1 MIFYCV
7 GLAIFLYAL
16 VNFKN
21 GFMLYSTFKLLLVTN
36 ITIISIPGIPLL
48 TLEMFLTLV
57 FILLFFIKG
66 AKYQY
71 AHMPFPYKQPFLIL
85 FICWSISS
93 VFGIA
98 GFGAE
103 LSNLVK
109 IVAEE
114 IIFIWILWQII
125 DTKEDF
131 EKIYRYIT
139 VIIFLSCIY
148 AFVELSLQINPLR
161 DYEATLNSDESKIL
175 LFDYSTEARGY
186 RIRSCFEHPIGA
198 GMNWGMYAIFTIW
211 LWINKDKKIWWLSM
225 ITAFL
230 CIPCIILTR
239 MRTPIL
245 FTVIVSMC
253 LFNFNRKKFYYV
265 IFAVLIGI
273 GLMHNLIA
281 DNIEIF
287 LSFFNKSS
295 QSNIGGSDF
304 SLRIRQMSTAIDL
317 VKLSPIVGLGN
328 KFISVLPETLTGGL
342 YGLESIWL
350 FVIMQYGIIGIISYV
365 IYAIYSI
372 IVIPFRFGSKPMI
385 VFAAAYWIAYTCSS
399 LPGIKLYL
407 YFMIMIYFIKN
418 SQRYRQERQTGNI
431 YGIYLKAGRLNYGLI
446 KSNKNES

>member
-1 MIFYCV
+1 MIFYLI
-7 GLAIFLYAL
+7 GLAILIYAF

-21 GFMLYSTFKLLLVTN
+21 GFILYSTFKLVLITN
-36 ITIISIPGIPLL
+36 ITLISIPGIPLL
-48 TLEMFLTLV
+48 TLEMFLTLM
-57 FILLFFIKG
+57 FILLFFING
-66 AKYQY
+66 AKHQY
-71 AHMPFPYKQPFLIL
+71 AHMFFPYKLPFLIL
-85 FICWSISS
+85 FISWTISS
-93 VFGIA
+93 MFGIA
-98 GFGAE
+98 GFSAE
-103 LSNLVK
+103 LSSLIR
-109 IVAEE
+109 IVSEE
-114 IIFIWILWQII
+114 IIFIWILWQVI

-139 VIIFLSCIY
+139 VIIFLSCVY
-148 AFVELSLQINPLR
+148 AFVELALQANPLMN
-161 DYEATLNSDESKIL
+161 YEMTLNNDESKNL
-175 LFDYSTEARGY
+175 LYDYSSEARGY
-186 RIRSCFEHPIGA
+186 RVRSCFEHAIGA
-198 GMNWGMYAIFTIW
+198 GINWGMYAVFTIW
-211 LWINKDKKIWWLSM
+211 LWINKDKKIWWLSI

-245 FTVIVSMC
+245 FTVIAGLC
-253 LFNFNRKKFYYV
+253 LLNFNRKKFYYI
-265 IFAVLIGI
+265 IFAILIGL

-295 QSNIGGSDF
+295 QSNVGGSDF
-304 SLRIRQMSTAIDL
+304 ALRIRQLSTAIDL

-328 KFISVLPETLTGGL
+328 KFSYVLPESLTWGL

-350 FVIMQYGIIGIISYV
+350 RTIMQYGIIGVISYV
-365 IYAIYSI
+365 VYAIYSI

-407 YFMIMIYFIKN
+407 YFMIMIYFIK
-418 SQRYRQERQTGNI
+418 SSEKYKKERKTGNI
-431 YGIYLKAGRLNYGLI
+431 YGIYFKSGKLKYGLI